1 MALAELRG
9 VRYRYPGAPRDALAG
24 VDLELR
30 PGELVL
36 LAGASGSGKST
47 LLRAIAGLVPHFH
60 GGEFAGRVVTAGL
73 DTRSASAAAVC
84 ARAGLVFQDP
94 EAGSVALTVEREV
107 AFPLENAAWPAG
119 TLLER
124 VAAAL
129 REAGAGQLAN
139 RRLAELSGGEL
150 QRVALA
156 AALAPG
162 PPLLLLDEPTSQL
175 DPGAADA
182 LALHLRTLCREHG
195 RAVVV
200 GDHRTER
207 LEAVA
212 DRVVVLDGGRVVADG
227 RPGEVVLPPSAP
239 PPLAVGRAGGQ
250 PLAELRGV
258 AAGYGTHL
266 VVRRAEVVLPAG
278 TVTALS
284 GENGAGKT
292 TLARVLAGLHR
303 PAAGQ
308 VLLGGE
314 DVTAQPAE
322 RRFPR
327 VGFVAQDPG
336 RYLLHERV
344 DEEVGYAL
352 RLAGVG
358 RGDRALRVAA
368 VLDELG
374 LASAAARHPRDLSGG
389 ERERVAL
396 ASILVAE
403 PSVLVLDEPTRG
415 MDVAARAALAARLRL
430 HAEDGGAVLL
440 ITHDRGFADAV
451 ADRHAELGGG
461 ELYAGQAQEVLR

>member
-1 MALAELRG
+1 MAVAELTA
-9 VRYRYPGAPRDALAG
+9 VHYRYPGAPREALAG
-24 VDLELR
+24 VDLELQA
-30 PGELVL
+30 GELVL

-47 LLRAIAGLVPHFH
+47 LLRALAGLVPHFH
-60 GGEFAGRVVTAGL
+60 GGSFSGRVLTDGL
-73 DTRSASAAAVC
+73 DTRSVSPAAVC

-107 AFPLENAAWPAG
+107 AFPLENAAWPVA
-119 TLLER
+119 TLLDR
-124 VAAAL
+124 VGEAL
-129 REAGAGQLAN
+129 LEAGAARLLG

-156 AALAPG
+156 SALAPG

-182 LALHLRTLCREHG
+182 LALHLRNLCHEHG

-212 DRVVVLDGGRVVADG
+212 DRVVVLEHGRVVADG
-227 RPGEVVLPPSAP
+227 RPGEVVLPPSSP
-239 PPLAVGRAGGQ
+239 PPLAVGRAGGE

-258 AAGYGTHL
+258 AAGYGANL
-266 VVRRAEVVLPAG
+266 VVRRADVVLPAG

-292 TLARVLAGLHR
+292 TLARVLAGLHA
-303 PAAGQ
+303 PVAGQ
-308 VLLGGE
+308 VLLGGRE
-314 DVTAQPAE
+314 VTALPAE

-327 VGFVAQDPG
+327 VGFVGQDPG

-358 RGDRALRVAA
+358 RGDVARRVAA
-368 VLDELG
+368 MLEELG
-374 LASAAARHPRDLSGG
+374 LAHAATRHPRDLSGG

-403 PSVLVLDEPTRG
+403 PVVLVLDEPTRG
-415 MDVAARAALAARLRL
+415 MDVAARAALAARLRR
-430 HAEDGGAVLL
+430 HADDGGAVLL

-451 ADRHAELGGG
+451 ADCHAAIGGG
-461 ELYAGQAQEVLR
+461 ELLVPRSEEVLR

>member
-1 MALAELRG
+1 MAVAELTG
-9 VRYRYPGAPRDALAG
+9 VRYRYPGAPREALAG

-30 PGELVL
+30 AGELVL

-47 LLRAIAGLVPHFH
+47 LLRALAGLVPHFH
-60 GGEFAGRVVTAGL
+60 GGRFSGRVLTDGL
-73 DTRSASAAAVC
+73 DTRSVPPAVVC
-84 ARAGLVFQDP
+84 ARAGMVFQDP

-107 AFPLENAAWPAG
+107 AFPLENAAWPVPA
-119 TLLER
+119 LLDR
-124 VAAAL
+124 VGAAL
-129 REAGAGQLAN
+129 LEAGAAQLAG

-182 LALHLRTLCREHG
+182 LALHLRALCHDHG

-212 DRVVVLDGGRVVADG
+212 DRVLVLEHGRVVADG

-239 PPLAVGRAGGQ
+239 PALAVGRAGGE
-250 PLAELRGV
+250 PLAELRGI
-258 AAGYGTHL
+258 AAGYGANL
-266 VVRRAEVVLPAG
+266 VVRRADVVLPAG

-292 TLARVLAGLHR
+292 TLARVLAGLHA
-303 PAAGQ
+303 PAAGK
-308 VLLGGE
+308 VFLLGR
-314 DVTAQPAE
+314 DVTALAAE

-327 VGFVAQDPG
+327 VGFVGQDPG
-336 RYLLHERV
+336 RYLLHEQV

-358 RGDRALRVAA
+358 RGDRARRVAA

-374 LASAAARHPRDLSGG
+374 LGHAATRHPRDLSGG

-403 PSVLVLDEPTRG
+403 PAVLVLDEPTRG
-415 MDVAARAALAARLRL
+415 MDVAARAALAARLRR

-451 ADRHAELGGG
+451 SDRHAELGGG
-461 ELYAGQAQEVLR
+461 ELFVPRTEEVLR